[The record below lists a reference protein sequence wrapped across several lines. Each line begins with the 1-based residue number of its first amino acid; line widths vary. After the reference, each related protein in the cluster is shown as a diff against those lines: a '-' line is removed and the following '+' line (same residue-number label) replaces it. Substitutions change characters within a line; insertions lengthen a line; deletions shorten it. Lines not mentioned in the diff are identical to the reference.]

1 MRLDDFGYRAPSAD
15 LRNAD
20 PAIADVLEREMR
32 RQAEGLELIASENF
46 VSPAVLDAM
55 GSALTN
61 KYAEGYPGKRYY
73 GGCEVVD
80 IAEQLGIDRAKALF
94 GAEHVNVQ
102 PHSGAQA
109 NMAVYFALIEIGAT
123 ILGMNLS
130 HGGHLTHGSPVNFSG
145 RFYKVIPYGVR
156 EDTGRIDYDVLR
168 EIALEHRPA
177 MIIAGASAYSRV
189 IDFAAFGEIAREVDA
204 RLVVDMAHIAG
215 LVAGGAHPSPV
226 PHADVVTTTTH
237 KTLRGPRGGLILS
250 RAEHAAAINKQVF
263 PGIQGGP
270 LMHVIAAKAVAL
282 REASLPG
289 FSDYAHQ
296 VVANAQTLAS
306 SLMERGFR
314 IVSDGTDNHLMLLD
328 LRNRGITGK
337 DAERALGA
345 AGITV
350 NKNTVPG
357 ETQSPFVT
365 SGVRIGT
372 AALTTRGMRQP
383 EMVRIAALIDRAIA
397 SAGDESEA
405 ASIGSD
411 VRELASAYA
420 LYAGVE
426 ETSGLGPR

>member
-1 MRLDDFGYRAPSAD
+1 
-15 LRNAD
+15 
-20 PAIADVLEREMR
+20 
-32 RQAEGLELIASENF
+32 
-46 VSPAVLDAM
+46 
-55 GSALTN
+55 
-61 KYAEGYPGKRYY
+61 
-73 GGCEVVD
+73 
-80 IAEQLGIDRAKALF
+80 
-94 GAEHVNVQ
+94 
-102 PHSGAQA
+102 
-109 NMAVYFALIEIGAT
+109 
-123 ILGMNLS
+123 
-130 HGGHLTHGSPVNFSG
+130 
-145 RFYKVIPYGVR
+145 
-156 EDTGRIDYDVLR
+156 
-168 EIALEHRPA
+168 
-177 MIIAGASAYSRV
+177 
-189 IDFAAFGEIAREVDA
+189 
-204 RLVVDMAHIAG
+204 
-215 LVAGGAHPSPV
+215 
-226 PHADVVTTTTH
+226 
-237 KTLRGPRGGLILS
+237 
-250 RAEHAAAINKQVF
+250 
-263 PGIQGGP
+263 
-270 LMHVIAAKAVAL
+270 MHVIAAKAVAL

-405 ASIGSD
+405 ARIGSD

-420 LYAGVE
+420 LYAEWRRPADLVRGN
-426 ETSGLGPR
+426 SRL